1 MSEILDAAYHL
12 VHDYPG
18 GSLSLAPRLGKSPS
32 TLSHEVVASG
42 GAKLGL
48 VDAVK
53 LSALTG
59 DNRILNTFA
68 TLCGCVVLPM
78 PASVH
83 GDTFAGLAAS
93 AREFGEFVASVAESA
108 ADGVITAN
116 ELARVDRE
124 LTEMLAA
131 SQQLRATLAAMHEA
145 GKPVTLRRAA

>member
-12 VHDYPG
+12 
-18 GSLSLAPRLGKSPS
+18 
-32 TLSHEVVASG
+32 
-42 GAKLGL
+42 
-48 VDAVK
+48 
-53 LSALTG
+53 
-59 DNRILNTFA
+59 
-68 TLCGCVVLPM
+68 
-78 PASVH
+78 VH

-145 GKPVTLRRAA
+145 GKPVALRRAA

>member
-18 GSLSLAPRLGKSPS
+18 GSLSLAPRIGKSPS

-48 VDAVK
+48 VDALK
-53 LSALTG
+53 LSHLTG
-59 DNRILNTFA
+59 DLRILNTFA
-68 TLCGCVVLPM
+68 AACGCVVLPM
-78 PASVH
+78 PESAV
-83 GDTFAGLAAS
+83 GDTFQELAAA
-93 AREFGEFVASVAESA
+93 AREFGEFIGAVAESA
-108 ADGVITAN
+108 ADGAITAN

-131 SQQLRATLAAMHEA
+131 SQHLRATLAAMHEA
-145 GKPVTLRRAA
+145 AKPVTLRRAA